1 MYHSNLRL
9 HSHRVG
15 VERQLRG
22 CAAGHVAYDG
32 ASRASDKPGAFVTTN
47 AQVLTRVLKRPR
59 NSHQEPHSSKLWE
72 LETGRTVSIPLLISV
87 YIDLISSARTIPRY
101 GNEEGAV
108 ALRTVHAKLRMV
120 TFCMVNCTYIL
131 IAAVARRSI

>member
-1 MYHSNLRL
+1 MT
-9 HSHRVG
+9 
-15 VERQLRG
+15 
-22 CAAGHVAYDG
+22 YDG

-47 AQVLTRVLKRPR
+47 AQVLTRVLKRSR
-59 NSHQEPHSSKLWE
+59 NSHQEPHSSKLRE
-72 LETGRTVSIPLLISV
+72 LETGRKVSIPLLIIV

-108 ALRTVHAKLRMV
+108 ALRTVHAKLRTV
-120 TFCMVNCTYIL
+120 TFCMVNRTYIL